1 MSGNPIAPQIEIQIT
16 KSLNYTP
23 FDIRWLPYSTKLVI
37 TGQTQSSKGIIQI
50 YHLIKGKL
58 DLESEYIKENGFKC
72 CSFGASSFASRDLA
86 LGDFEGNFQIF
97 DLEKGV
103 PNYEI
108 KKAHKSTIYSIDAV
122 GKNLNYGT
130 PEIVTG
136 GKDGNVKIWDLRS
149 DKHAILLE
157 PKGIEHNYPEC
168 WSVAFGGCNNNE
180 ERNLG
185 IGYDNGDVKL
195 YDLRMDKLIY
205 GENFKS
211 GVCSIEFD
219 KKNAPMNKMVA
230 TTLDSKIYL
239 FDLKNLE
246 KNNYLRCNKLIDEI
260 NNTTVWGTKFLPQ
273 KRNIFI
279 SMGGNGS
286 LNIYK
291 YQDSD
296 FSFDNT
302 DDNNK
307 IENKKITLL
316 SNNIICSQ
324 PIIGFDW
331 HNAKFGLF
339 CLTAFDRTVK
349 ICSTDKINLI

>member
-1 MSGNPIAPQIEIQIT
+1 MSDNSIIPQIETQIT

-23 FDIRWLPYSTKLVI
+23 FDIRWLPYSTKIVI
-37 TGQTQSSKGIIQI
+37 TGQTTSSKGIIQI

-72 CSFGASSFASRDLA
+72 SSFGASSFASRDLA

-103 PNYEI
+103 HNYEI

-122 GKNLNYGT
+122 GKSLYNGI

-149 DKHAILLE
+149 DKHSLLLE
-157 PKGIEHNYPEC
+157 PKGIENNCTEC
-168 WSVAFGGCNNNE
+168 WSVAFGGCNNND

-185 IGYDNGDVKL
+185 IGYDNGDIKL
-195 YDLRMDKLIY
+195 FDLRMGKLIY

-211 GVCSIEFD
+211 GICSIEFD
-219 KKNAPMNKMVA
+219 KKNIPMNKMVA

-246 KNNYLRCNKLIDEI
+246 KNNYLRCNKLIGEV

-279 SMGGNGS
+279 SLGGNGS

-291 YQDSD
+291 YNDSD
-296 FSFDNT
+296 FLY
-302 DDNNK
+302 DDLGNNK
-307 IENKKITLL
+307 SENQNLTLL

-331 HNAKFGLF
+331 HNTKYGLF
-339 CLTAFDRTVK
+339 CLVSFDRTVK
-349 ICSTDKINLI
+349 ICNTNNLI

>member
-1 MSGNPIAPQIEIQIT
+1 MSDNSITPHIKTQIS

-23 FDIRWLPYSTKLVI
+23 FDIRWLPYSTKIVI
-37 TGQTQSSKGIIQI
+37 AGQTTSSKGIIQI

-86 LGDFEGNFQIF
+86 LGDFEGNFQNF

-122 GKNLNYGT
+122 GKSLYYGT

-157 PKGIEHNYPEC
+157 PKGIENNCIEC
-168 WSVAFGGCNNNE
+168 WSVAFGGCYNND
-180 ERNLG
+180 ERSLG
-185 IGYDNGDVKL
+185 IGYDNGDIKI
-195 YDLRMDKLIY
+195 YDLRMDKLMY
-205 GENFKS
+205 EENLKS
-211 GVCSIEFD
+211 GICSIEFD
-219 KKNAPMNKMVA
+219 KKNIPMNKMVA

-246 KNNYLRCNKLIDEI
+246 KNSCLRCNKSIIEV
-260 NNTTVWGTKFLPQ
+260 NNTTIWGTKFLPQ

-291 YQDSD
+291 YNYSD
-296 FSFDNT
+296 FSYD
-302 DDNNK
+302 DLDNNK
-307 IENKKITLL
+307 IENQNLILL

-331 HNAKFGLF
+331 HNTKYGLF
-339 CLTAFDRTVK
+339 CLVELSHTAK
-349 ICSTDKINLI
+349 ICTIDKLNLI

>member
-1 MSGNPIAPQIEIQIT
+1 MSENSIPQIETQIT
-16 KSLNYTP
+16 KTLNYNT
-23 FDIRWLPYSTKLVI
+23 FDIRWLHYSTKIVI
-37 TGQTQSSKGIIQI
+37 TGQATSSKGIIQI

-58 DLESEYIKENGFKC
+58 DIESEYIKENGFKC
-72 CSFGASSFASRDLA
+72 CSFGASSFASLDLA
-86 LGDFEGNFQIF
+86 LGDIEGNFQIL

-122 GKNLNYGT
+122 GKSLYYGI

-136 GKDGNVKIWDLRS
+136 GKDGDVKVWDLRS

-157 PKGIEHNYPEC
+157 PKGIENNCTEC
-168 WSVAFGGCNNNE
+168 WSVAFGGCYNND
-180 ERNLG
+180 ERSLA
-185 IGYDNGDVKL
+185 IGYDNGDITL

-205 GENFKS
+205 RENFKS
-211 GVCSIEFD
+211 GICSIEFD
-219 KKNAPMNKMVA
+219 KKNIPMNKMVA
-230 TTLDSKIYL
+230 TTLDSKIFL

-246 KNNYLRCNKLIDEI
+246 KNNYLRCNKLIGEV
-260 NNTTVWGTKFLPQ
+260 NNATVWGTKFLPQ

-291 YQDSD
+291 YNDND
-296 FSFDNT
+296 FYYDL
-302 DDNNK
+302 DNNK
-307 IENKKITLL
+307 RENKNLTLL

-324 PIIGFDW
+324 PIMGFDW
-331 HNAKFGLF
+331 HNTKSGLF
-339 CLTAFDRTVK
+339 CLVAFDRTVR
-349 ICSTDKINLI
+349 ICTADKLNLI